1 MANQILDK
9 HNEWPAYA
17 KITIILLGVYLV
29 IYGLKVAAGLLIP
42 LAFATLLALLLY
54 PVVKWMERKR
64 IPRAIAIIASMV
76 LMILVLTVVLLI
88 ITSEMIGF
96 SDEIPEI
103 TQRLEGQV
111 YALQAFIERYFSVSP
126 QLQMDWLSRSMN
138 TMLQSSGSYFSTLV
152 QGVSGFLT
160 KLGLIPVYMFFI
172 LYYRDIFKE
181 FFFRISPKEKHE
193 KVAVILTNVQKV
205 IQNYLVGLFTVI
217 LIIAVLNSTA
227 LLIIGVRHALF
238 FGIFAAILTIIPYIG
253 VFIGSW
259 LPTLYALAMYDSIW
273 VAAAVIGSFT
283 AIQSLEG
290 NFITPNIV
298 GSKVSINPLVAIVA
312 LLTGA
317 MIWGISGMI
326 MFVPF
331 IAMLKV
337 IFDHIEPLKPFGL
350 VLGTDK
356 KNLTFPQIL
365 QKMDLRN
372 LVKKKKNGLE

>member
-1 MANQILDK
+1 
-9 HNEWPAYA
+9 
-17 KITIILLGVYLV
+17 
-29 IYGLKVAAGLLIP
+29 
-42 LAFATLLALLLY
+42 
-54 PVVKWMERKR
+54 
-64 IPRAIAIIASMV
+64 
-76 LMILVLTVVLLI
+76 
-88 ITSEMIGF
+88 
-96 SDEIPEI
+96 
-103 TQRLEGQV
+103 
-111 YALQAFIERYFSVSP
+111 
-126 QLQMDWLSRSMN
+126 
-138 TMLQSSGSYFSTLV
+138 
-152 QGVSGFLT
+152 
-160 KLGLIPVYMFFI
+160 
-172 LYYRDIFKE
+172 
-181 FFFRISPKEKHE
+181 
-193 KVAVILTNVQKV
+193 
-205 IQNYLVGLFTVI
+205 VI